1 VVGVGLITTAR
12 IMRIGAEMREDLEGT
27 V

>member
-1 VVGVGLITTAR
+1 VVVVFILAGVFR
-12 IMRIGAEMREDLEGT
+12 HGAEMREDLEGT